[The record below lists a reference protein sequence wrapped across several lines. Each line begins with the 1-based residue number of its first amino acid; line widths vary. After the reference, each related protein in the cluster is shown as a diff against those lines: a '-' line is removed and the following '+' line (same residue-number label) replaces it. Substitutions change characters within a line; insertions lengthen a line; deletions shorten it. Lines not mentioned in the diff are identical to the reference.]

1 MSQDAADMPAMRDDA
16 HHRASQ
22 SIPAEQAAPASLRRV
37 AAHGTLRNTALAT
50 KCLRELGNYQ
60 RSEPCDETYGLEL
73 FRRATLQGD
82 PEAWVRVQD
91 CFREMVRGWL
101 RRHPSR
107 EAALSFE
114 SEENYVALA
123 FERFW
128 QATTRQ
134 RVVFET
140 FAGALAYLRA
150 SLHGA
155 ILDTLR
161 AYSRP
166 REVLLPQPGELGEP
180 QVEDQSASLDVWEV
194 LRTMLSNN
202 SERRLAYLL
211 YHCGLKPREI
221 VRLCPQEWSDVQEI
235 YRLRRNILERVLRNA
250 DQLRWQFHQQEE
262 NDGLS

>member
-1 MSQDAADMPAMRDDA
+1 MSTMRGDA
-16 HHRASQ
+16 HPGASQ

-37 AAHGTLRNTALAT
+37 AAHGTLNHAALAT
-50 KCLRELGNYQ
+50 RCLMGFGNAQ

-73 FRRATLQGD
+73 FHRATLQGD
-82 PEAWVRVQD
+82 PEARVGVQD

-107 EAALSFE
+107 EAALNFE

-140 FAGALAYLRA
+140 FAGALVYLRA
-150 SLHGA
+150 SLQGA
-155 ILDTLR
+155 ILETLR
-161 AYSRP
+161 TCPRP
-166 REVLLPQPGELGEP
+166 KEVPLPQPGELGEP
-180 QVEDQSASLDVWEV
+180 QVEDQSASLDVWKV

-202 SERRLAYLL
+202 RERRLAYLL
-211 YHCGLKPREI
+211 YHCGLKPGEI

-235 YRLRRNILERVLRNA
+235 YRLRGTILERILRNA
-250 DQLRWQFHQQEE
+250 DQLRWQYHRQEE

>member
-1 MSQDAADMPAMRDDA
+1 MSQDTVDMPAVRDKA
-16 HHRASQ
+16 HHGASE

-37 AAHGTLRNTALAT
+37 AAHGTLRNAALAT
-50 KCLRELGNYQ
+50 QCMRELGNYQ

-73 FRRATLQGD
+73 LHRATLQDD
-82 PEAWVRVQD
+82 PEAWVRMQD

-128 QATTRQ
+128 KATTRQ
-134 RVVFET
+134 RVAFET
-140 FAGALAYLRA
+140 FAGALACLRA

-166 REVLLPQPGELGEP
+166 REVPLPQPGELGEP
-180 QVEDQSASLDVWEV
+180 QVEDQSVSLGVWEA

-202 SERRLAYLL
+202 RERRLAYLL
-211 YHCGLKPREI
+211 YHCGLEPAEI
-221 VRLCPQEWSDVQEI
+221 VRYCPQEWSDVQEI
-235 YRLRRNILERVLRNA
+235 ARLRHSIFLR
-250 DQLRWQFHQQEE
+250 LMKRPEW
-262 NDGLS
+262 

>member
-1 MSQDAADMPAMRDDA
+1 MSQDTADMPAMKDNA

-37 AAHGTLRNTALAT
+37 AAHGTLRNAALAT
-50 KCLRELGNYQ
+50 QCLLELGNYQ

-73 FRRATLQGD
+73 LRRATLQGD
-82 PEAWVRVQD
+82 PEAWARVQD

-114 SEENYVALA
+114 SEENFVARA
-123 FERFW
+123 FERFL
-128 QATTRQ
+128 QATTQQ

-155 ILDTLR
+155 ILETLR

-166 REVLLPQPGELGEP
+166 REVPWPQPGKLGEP
-180 QVEDQSASLDVWEV
+180 QVEDQSASLGVWEV

-202 SERRLAYLL
+202 RERRLAYLL
-211 YHCGLKPREI
+211 YHCGLEPPEV
-221 VRLCPQEWSDVQEI
+221 VRGSPQEWSDIQEVT
-235 YRLRRNILERVLRNA
+235 RLRRSILERLMQRPNCKE
-250 DQLRWQFHQQEE
+250 Q
-262 NDGLS
+262 

>member
-1 MSQDAADMPAMRDDA
+1 MSQDTADMPAMKDNA

-37 AAHGTLRNTALAT
+37 AAHGTLRNAALAT
-50 KCLRELGNYQ
+50 QCLLELGNYQ

-73 FRRATLQGD
+73 LRRATLQGD
-82 PEAWVRVQD
+82 PEAWVRVQE

-114 SEENYVALA
+114 SEENFVARA
-123 FERFW
+123 FERFL
-128 QATTRQ
+128 QATTQQ

-166 REVLLPQPGELGEP
+166 REVPLPQPGELGEP
-180 QVEDQSASLDVWEV
+180 QVEDQSASLGVWEV

-202 SERRLAYLL
+202 RERRLAYLL
-211 YHCGLKPREI
+211 YHCGLEPPEV
-221 VRLCPQEWSDVQEI
+221 VRGSPQEWSDIQEVT
-235 YRLRRNILERVLRNA
+235 RLRRSILERLMQRPNCKE
-250 DQLRWQFHQQEE
+250 Q
-262 NDGLS
+262 

>member
-1 MSQDAADMPAMRDDA
+1 MVERKRSMSQDTADMPAMKDNA

-37 AAHGTLRNTALAT
+37 AAHGTLRNAALAT
-50 KCLRELGNYQ
+50 QCLLELGNYQ

-73 FRRATLQGD
+73 LRRATLQGD
-82 PEAWVRVQD
+82 PEAWARVQD

-114 SEENYVALA
+114 SEENFVARA
-123 FERFW
+123 FERFL
-128 QATTRQ
+128 QATTQQ

-155 ILDTLR
+155 ILETLR

-166 REVLLPQPGELGEP
+166 REVPWPQPGKLGEP
-180 QVEDQSASLDVWEV
+180 QVEDQSASLGVWEV

-202 SERRLAYLL
+202 RERRLAYLL
-211 YHCGLKPREI
+211 YHCGLEPPEV
-221 VRLCPQEWSDVQEI
+221 VRGSPQEWSDIQEVT
-235 YRLRRNILERVLRNA
+235 RLRRSILERLMQRPNCKE
-250 DQLRWQFHQQEE
+250 Q
-262 NDGLS
+262 